1 MSARLL
7 RGLGFIDAAAI
18 VVGSMIGTGVFLK
31 SGIMAQQV
39 GAPAWVLL
47 AWVLAGAL
55 SLAGALTY
63 AELGAMF
70 PRAGG
75 EYVYLKE
82 AYGELTAFLF
92 GWTRF
97 WIAGPGTIAAYAVG
111 AATFLE
117 GAVALD
123 VVGGKAGMGMLF
135 ILFFTALNCLRVTV
149 GGHVQSVITGVK
161 VLLILGL
168 IVGVLFFSPDVS
180 LAHLAETSSVPL
192 TLSGLGL
199 AMLAALWA
207 YDGWN
212 NLPMAAGEVKNPER
226 NLPLSLI
233 LGVMLVLVIYCL
245 INLGYFLALPLEEV
259 LSANSG
265 LNPQAL
271 PVATKAAMTFMGAA
285 AVGVV
290 SIAFVISA
298 LGAMNGS
305 VLTNARVPYAMAQ
318 DGLFFHQ
325 LAYLSPGTRV
335 PVISI
340 LVQALIAAAM
350 AALGTFDQLTNYVV
364 FSSWIF
370 YGLVCAGVMVLR
382 HKRPELAR
390 PYRVMGYPFVPAVF
404 VGVSLLLIVN
414 TVWTMPVETAIGLAL
429 IALGVPVFHGLRAR
443 WRRSAGV
450 DPEAGAR

>member
-1 MSARLL
+1 MTTRLI

-39 GAPAWVLL
+39 GAPGWVLL
-47 AWVLAGAL
+47 AWVLAGLL

-63 AELGAMF
+63 AELGGMF

-75 EYVYLKE
+75 EYVYLRE
-82 AYGELTAFLF
+82 AYGDLSAFLF

-117 GAVALD
+117 GAMDLGM
-123 VVGGKAGMGMLF
+123 VGGKAGMGVLF
-135 ILFFTALNCLRVTV
+135 ILFFTALNCLQVTV
-149 GGHVQSVITGVK
+149 GGHFQSFITGVK
-161 VLLILGL
+161 LLLILGL
-168 IVGVLFFSPDVS
+168 TVGVLGFSPAASVD
-180 LAHLAETSSVPL
+180 HLGESGGVQTL
-192 TLSGLGL
+192 NLSGLGL

-226 NLPLSLI
+226 NVPLSLI
-233 LGVMLVLVIYCL
+233 LGVLLVLVIYCL
-245 INLGYFLALPLEEV
+245 INLGYFLALPFAEV
-259 LSANSG
+259 LSANAS
-265 LNPQAL
+265 NHPDAL
-271 PVATKAAMTFMGAA
+271 PVATKAAMSFMGAA
-285 AVGVV
+285 AVGAV

-318 DGLFFHQ
+318 DGLFFRQ
-325 LAYLSPGTRV
+325 LGYLSPASRV
-335 PVISI
+335 PVISV
-340 LVQALIAAAM
+340 LTQALIAVVMAM
-350 AALGTFDQLTNYVV
+350 MGSFDQLTNYVV

-370 YGLVCAGVMVLR
+370 YGLCCAAVMVLR
-382 HKRPELAR
+382 RKRPELAR
-390 PYRVMGYPFVPAVF
+390 PYRVVGYPFVPAVF
-404 VGVSLLLIVN
+404 VLVSLLLIVN
-414 TVWTMPVETAIGLAL
+414 TVWTMPVDTAIGLAL
-429 IALGVPVFHGLRAR
+429 IALGVPVFYSLRAF
-443 WRRSAGV
+443 WRRSATV
-450 DPEAGAR
+450 DA

>member
-1 MSARLL
+1 MTTRLI
-7 RGLGFIDAAAI
+7 RGLGFVDAAAI

-39 GAPAWVLL
+39 GSPVWVLL
-47 AWVLAGAL
+47 AWVLAGLL

-117 GAVALD
+117 GAVDLG
-123 VVGGKAGMGMLF
+123 VVGGKAGTGIAF
-135 ILFFTALNCLRVTV
+135 IVVFTALNCLRVTV
-149 GGHVQSVITGVK
+149 GGQVQSLVTGVK

-168 IVGVLFFSPDVS
+168 IAGVLCFSPDLS
-180 LAHLAETSSVPL
+180 LGHLRETSSNHPL
-192 TLSGLGL
+192 SLSGLGL

-226 NLPLSLI
+226 NVPLSLI
-233 LGVMLVLVIYCL
+233 LGVMLVLVVYCL
-245 INLGYFLALPLEEV
+245 INLGYFLALPLAEV
-259 LSANSG
+259 LSANSSQT
-265 LNPQAL
+265 PDAL

-285 AVGVV
+285 AVGAV

-305 VLTNARVPYAMAQ
+305 VLTNARVPYAMAR
-318 DGLFFHQ
+318 DGLFFRQ
-325 LAYLSPGTRV
+325 LGYLSPGTHV

-340 LVQALIAAAM
+340 LTQALIAAVM
-350 AALGTFDQLTNYVV
+350 AALGSFDQLTNYVV

-370 YGLVCAGVMVLR
+370 YGLVCAGVIVLR
-382 HKRPELAR
+382 RKRPELAR
-390 PYRVMGYPFVPAVF
+390 PYRVAGYPFVPAVF

-414 TVWTMPVETAIGLAL
+414 TVWTMPRDTAIGLAL
-429 IALGVPVFHGLRAR
+429 IALGVPVFYGLRAY
-443 WRRSAGV
+443 WRRSGTV
-450 DPEAGAR
+450 ELG

>member
-1 MSARLL
+1 MTARLI
-7 RGLGFIDAAAI
+7 RGLGFVDAAAI

-39 GAPAWVLL
+39 GAPGWVLL
-47 AWVLAGAL
+47 AWVLAGVL

-75 EYVYLKE
+75 EYVYLRE
-82 AYGELTAFLF
+82 AYGDLTAFLF

-117 GAVALD
+117 GAVDLD
-123 VVGGKAGMGMLF
+123 VIGGKVGMGIAF
-135 ILFFTALNCLRVTV
+135 IGFFTALNCLRVTV

-168 IVGVLFFSPDVS
+168 IVGVLFFSPATDLRNLGDAGGDPALS
-180 LAHLAETSSVPL
+180 
-192 TLSGLGL
+192 LSGLGL

-226 NLPLSLI
+226 NVPLSLV
-233 LGVMLVLVIYCL
+233 LGVLLVLVVYCL
-245 INLGYFLALPLEEV
+245 VNLGYFLALPFAEV
-259 LSANSG
+259 LSANSSRF
-265 LNPQAL
+265 PDAL
-271 PVATKAAMTFMGAA
+271 PVATKAAMTFMGVA
-285 AVGVV
+285 AVAAV

-305 VLTNARVPYAMAQ
+305 VLTNARVPYAMAR
-318 DGLFFHQ
+318 DGLLFRQ
-325 LAYLSPGTRV
+325 LGYLSPRTHV

-340 LVQALIAAAM
+340 LTQAVIAAVM
-350 AALGTFDQLTNYVV
+350 AALGSFDQLTNYVV

-370 YGLVCAGVMVLR
+370 YGLVCAGVIVLR
-382 HKRPELAR
+382 RKRPELAR
-390 PYRVMGYPFVPAVF
+390 PYRVVGYPFVPAVF
-404 VGVSLLLIVN
+404 VGVSALLIVN
-414 TVWTMPVETAIGLAL
+414 TVWTMPGETGIGLVL
-429 IALGVPVFHGLRAR
+429 IGLGVPVFYGLRAF
-443 WRRSAGV
+443 WRRSAATG
-450 DPEAGAR
+450 PA

>member
-1 MSARLL
+1 MTTHLL
-7 RGLGFIDAAAI
+7 RGLRFIDAAAI

-39 GAPAWVLL
+39 GAPSWVLL
-47 AWVLAGAL
+47 AWVLAGVL

-75 EYVYLKE
+75 EYVYLRE
-82 AYGELTAFLF
+82 AYGDLTAFLF

-97 WIAGPGTIAAYAVG
+97 WIAAPGTVAAYAVG

-117 GAVALD
+117 GAVDLAFI
-123 VVGGKAGMGMLF
+123 GGKAGMGLAF
-135 ILFFTALNCLRVTV
+135 ILFFTGLNCLQVTV
-149 GGHVQSVITGVK
+149 GGRVQSFITSVK
-161 VLLILGL
+161 LLMMLGL
-168 IVGVLFFSPDVS
+168 ILGVLFFSPD
-180 LAHLAETSSVPL
+180 AETARLGEGSAVPL

-233 LGVMLVLVIYCL
+233 LGVLLVLVIYCL
-245 INLGYFLALPLEEV
+245 INLGYFLALPLAEV
-259 LSANSG
+259 QSANSS
-265 LNPQAL
+265 LHPDAL
-271 PVATKAAMTFMGAA
+271 PVATKAAMTFLGTA

-305 VLTNARVPYAMAQ
+305 VLTNARVPYAMAR
-318 DGLFFHQ
+318 DGLFFHSMG
-325 LAYLSPGTRV
+325 YLSPRTRV
-335 PVISI
+335 PVVSV
-340 LVQALIAAAM
+340 LVQAVIAGAM
-350 AALGTFDQLTNYVV
+350 AMLGTFDQLTNYVV

-370 YGLVCAGVMVLR
+370 YGLCCAGVIVLR
-382 HKRPELAR
+382 RRRPELAR
-390 PYRVMGYPFVPAVF
+390 PYRVLGYPYVPAVF
-404 VGVSLLLIVN
+404 VIVSMLLIAN
-414 TVWTMPVETAIGLAL
+414 TVWSMPQESLIGLAL
-429 IALGVPVFHGLRAR
+429 IAVGVPVFYGFRGS
-443 WRRSAGV
+443 WRRSA
-450 DPEAGAR
+450 D

>member
-1 MSARLL
+1 MTTRLI
-7 RGLGFIDAAAI
+7 RGLGFVDAAAI

-47 AWVLAGAL
+47 AWVLAGLL

-75 EYVYLKE
+75 EYVYLRE
-82 AYGELTAFLF
+82 AYGDLTAFLF

-111 AATFLE
+111 AATFLQ
-117 GAVALD
+117 GAVDLGS
-123 VVGGKAGMGMLF
+123 VGGKAGMGMLF

-149 GGHVQSVITGVK
+149 GGRVQSVITGIK

-168 IVGVLFFSPDVS
+168 IIGVLFFSPDVS
-180 LAHLAETSSVPL
+180 LAHLGETSSVPL

-212 NLPMAAGEVKNPER
+212 NLPMAAGEVKNPGR
-226 NLPLSLI
+226 NVPLSLI
-233 LGVMLVLVIYCL
+233 LGVLLVLVVYCL
-245 INLGYFLALPLEEV
+245 INLGYFLALPLAEV

-265 LNPQAL
+265 LNPAAL

-285 AVGVV
+285 AVGAV

-318 DGLFFHQ
+318 DGLFFRQ
-325 LAYLSPGTRV
+325 LGYLSPGSRV

-340 LVQALIAAAM
+340 LTQAVIAAVM
-350 AALGTFDQLTNYVV
+350 AAMGTFDQLTNYVV

-370 YGLVCAGVMVLR
+370 YGLVCAGVIVLR
-382 HKRPELAR
+382 RKRPELAR
-390 PYRVMGYPFVPAVF
+390 PYRVAGYPYVPAVF
-404 VGVSLLLIVN
+404 VIVSVLLIVN

-429 IALGVPVFHGLRAR
+429 IALGVPVFHAFRAY
-443 WRRSAGV
+443 WRRTGSV
-450 DPEAGAR
+450 EPHQS

>member
-1 MSARLL
+1 MTTRLI
-7 RGLGFIDAAAI
+7 RGLGFVDAAAI

-31 SGIMAQQV
+31 SAVMAQQV
-39 GAPAWVLL
+39 GSPAWVLL

-75 EYVYLKE
+75 EYVYLRE
-82 AYGELTAFLF
+82 AYGDLTAFLF

-117 GAVALD
+117 GAVDLGP
-123 VVGGKAGMGMLF
+123 VGGKAGMGMLF
-135 ILFFTALNCLRVTV
+135 IGFFTALNCLQVTV
-149 GGHVQSVITGVK
+149 GGRVQSFITGIK

-168 IVGVLFFSPDVS
+168 TVGILGFSPDVS
-180 LAHLAETSSVPL
+180 VSHLGGAANAQPL
-192 TLSGLGL
+192 NLSGLGL

-212 NLPMAAGEVKNPER
+212 NLPMAAGEVKNPEK
-226 NLPLSLI
+226 NVPLSLI
-233 LGVMLVLVIYCL
+233 LGVMLVLVVYCL
-245 INLGYFLALPLEEV
+245 INLGYFLALPLAEV
-259 LSANSG
+259 LSANSS
-265 LNPQAL
+265 LNPDAL

-285 AVGVV
+285 AVGAV

-305 VLTNARVPYAMAQ
+305 VLTNARVPYAMAR
-318 DGLFFHQ
+318 DGLFFRQ
-325 LAYLSPGTRV
+325 LGYLSPRTRV

-340 LVQALIAAAM
+340 LVQALIAAVM
-350 AALGTFDQLTNYVV
+350 AAMGTFDQLTNYVV

-382 HKRPELAR
+382 RKRPELAR
-390 PYRVMGYPFVPAVF
+390 PYRVIGYPFVPAVF
-404 VGVSLLLIVN
+404 VLVSLLLIVN
-414 TVWTMPVETAIGLAL
+414 TVWTMPVDTTIGLAL
-429 IALGVPVFHGLRAR
+429 IALGVPVFYLFRAF
-443 WRRSAGV
+443 WKSAAV
-450 DPEAGAR
+450 EPA